1 MNIIYSSIHSF
12 SYQLR
17 YKETFENTKG
27 KYHTVKDALNIV
39 YHRKVTDD
47 ISSVR
52 MTFSLLTS
60 VCRFNNL
67 QCAVYAIVLFK
78 CVK

>member
-1 MNIIYSSIHSF
+1 MTTPFFF

-17 YKETFENTKG
+17 YKETFETTKG

-47 ISSVR
+47 VSSVR
-52 MTFSLLTS
+52 IQHIHS
-60 VCRFNNL
+60 
-67 QCAVYAIVLFK
+67 
-78 CVK
+78 